1 MLVKSPLAL
10 VGGCQTVPEASSFA
24 MRRVAHMTG
33 KDWPN
38 GAPIDV
44 KGEGLSAEDAHLAG
58 ISQNLK
64 LGVRTQSL

>member
-1 MLVKSPLAL
+1 MS
-10 VGGCQTVPEASSFA
+10 
-24 MRRVAHMTG
+24 RVAHMTG

-58 ISQNLK
+58 LSQNLK
-64 LGVRTQSL
+64 LGVRTQRL